1 MGNLFYNNKNQTK
14 MRRIAIFILALV
26 LLQAVATNE
35 APAPAPV
42 RRTMKLSQVLGC
54 VGGGLCGAALAIACA
69 TTGPETVGA
78 ACLAEAGLAEVIG
91 CSATIAA
98 CTGNRRL
105 DEPKRELVEHL
116 PAQSSRMGMKLSQIL
131 GCVGGGLCGAALAIA
146 CAATGPET
154 VGAACLAETSL

>member
-1 MGNLFYNNKNQTK
+1 MGNLFYNNKYQTK

-26 LLQAVATNE
+26 LLQAIATNE
-35 APAPAPV
+35 APAPVPK
-42 RRTMKLSQVLGC
+42 RRAMKLSQVLGC

-105 DEPKRELVEHL
+105 DEHL
-116 PAQSSRMGMKLSQIL
+116 PAVPRRMPD
-131 GCVGGGLCGAALAIA
+131 
-146 CAATGPET
+146 CAG
-154 VGAACLAETSL
+154 